1 MRMEEIKSIARD
13 KGIMSGKMKKGELI
27 RIIQTTE
34 GNFPCFGRLSHE
46 SCDQSE
52 CLWRPDCIVQQ

>member
-1 MRMEEIKSIARD
+1 MRMEEIKGVAREM
-13 KGIMSGKMKKGELI
+13 GITAGKLKKGELI

-34 GNFPCFGRLSHE
+34 GNFPCFGRVSHT

-52 CLWRPDCIVQQ
+52 CLWRPDCVVQQ